1 MTYPGEHLVIGQIGN
16 IFTVIA
22 FAASFLSMV
31 SYYLAEK
38 TKDESYLRIGRIGF
52 LTHSISVIGMVITLF
67 LMIVNQYFEYHYVWQ
82 HSNTD
87 MPFKYIFSCFWE
99 GIEGS
104 FMIWTFWHVILGLTL
119 FKSVGKWEAP
129 VMATIS
135 SVQFFMV
142 SMLVGVVI
150 FDHRFGSNPF
160 TMLLR
165 EHPDFAQLPIF
176 QNIDYTEV
184 IDGRGLN
191 PLLQNYWMVIHPP
204 FVLFGYATAI
214 IPFAYAIAGLWR
226 KQFIEWV
233 KPALPWTFFGIAI
246 LGLGVLMGGAWAYE
260 SLSFGGF
267 WAWDPVEN
275 ASLVPWLTMVGAGH
289 LMLIQRKKGVSVF
302 SLFFLTTITF
312 CLVQYASFLTKSG
325 VLGDTSVHSFTDLG
339 MTGQLAVSLIFFCL
353 LSLVLILI
361 NFKNFPQQER
371 EESITSREFWMFVAS
386 LILLVAA
393 FIISFSTSFP
403 VINKIFGT
411 NLATSGER
419 IDYYNQWI
427 TPFAIITAFLLA
439 IGQFLKYGK
448 TSMALFWK
456 NMAISAIIS
465 ATITIILI
473 LVLEMRN
480 PIYITLLFASTLA
493 ATANL
498 DYWLRFLKGKM
509 KSASASI
516 AHVGFGL
523 LLLGVLIST
532 TESEII
538 SSNTSLYDISVLG
551 EDFDNDENILLLQD
565 DTLMMG
571 DFFVSYRGKEEEGH
585 FIHYQVDYLQPDDQG
600 VLKKQFSLYPF
611 LQLNPRM
618 GNVAEP
624 YTKHYWYKDIYTH
637 ISYAELETEESDAIN
652 LTEHAINLGDTIF
665 TKTSFMVLDSLD
677 RNPQERFGGLTE
689 NDLALGA
696 HFTLYDVNTKSHQVE
711 PLFVLKNREYSMTV
725 PDSIPDLGIKINF
738 EGIDPE
744 NESFNFRVLEETPE
758 RKDFIVMKAIIFP
771 GINILW
777 IGCIIMGLGTILA
790 VWQRIRK
797 SR

>member
-1 MTYPGEHLVIGQIGN
+1 MIYPGENLVIGQIGN

-31 SYYLAEK
+31 AYFLAEK
-38 TKDESYLRIGRIGF
+38 KQDDTYLRLGRIGF
-52 LTHSISVIGMVITLF
+52 LAHSLAVVGMVATLF
-67 LMIVNQYFEYHYVWQ
+67 FMIFNQYFEYHYVWQ

-87 MPFKYIFSCFWE
+87 MPMKYIFSCFWE

-104 FMIWTFWHVILGLTL
+104 FMIWTFWHVILGLIL
-119 FKSVGKWEAP
+119 YRSVREWEAP
-129 VMATIS
+129 VIS
-135 SVQFFMV
+135 VISAVQFFML
-142 SMLVGVVI
+142 SMLMGTVV
-150 FDHRFGSNPF
+150 FDYKFGSNQF

-165 EHPDFAQLPIF
+165 DHPDFSALPIF
-176 QNIDYTEV
+176 ENPDYTDA

-214 IPFAYAIAGLWR
+214 VPFAYAIGGLLR
-226 KQFIEWV
+226 KQYIEWV
-233 KPALPWTFFGIAI
+233 KPALSWTFFGIGV
-246 LGLGVLMGGAWAYE
+246 LGIGVLMGGAWAYE

-339 MTGQLAVSLIFFCL
+339 MTGQLAVSLIFFCF
-353 LSLVLILI
+353 LSIYLIGI
-361 NFKNFPQQER
+361 NFKKFPTQDR
-371 EESITSREFWMFVAS
+371 EESITSREFWMFVSS
-386 LILLVAA
+386 LIMFVAA

-403 VINKIFGT
+403 VINKLFGT

-427 TPFAIITAFLLA
+427 TPFAIITALLLA
-439 IGQFLKYGK
+439 IGQFLKYTK
-448 TSMALFWK
+448 TDMRQFWK
-456 NMAISAIIS
+456 NIAIAGFISAIITTS
-465 ATITIILI
+465 VALSMD
-473 LVLEMRN
+473 MRN
-480 PIYITLLFASTLA
+480 PIYISLLFTSSLA
-493 ATANL
+493 ATSNT
-498 DYWLRFLKGKM
+498 DYWLRFLRGKM
-509 KSASASI
+509 KAASASI
-516 AHVGFGL
+516 AHIGFGL

-532 TESEII
+532 TQSEII

-551 EDFDNDENILLLQD
+551 EDFSNNENILLMQD
-565 DTLMMG
+565 DTLIMG
-571 DFFVSYRGKEEEGH
+571 DFFVSYRGKKAEDN
-585 FIHYQVDYLQPDDQG
+585 FIHYEVEYLQPNKDG
-600 VLKKQFSLYPF
+600 KLEKQFTLFPF

-624 YTKHYWYKDIYTH
+624 YTKHYLHKDIYTH
-637 ISYAELETEESDAIN
+637 ISYAELEDRDEKATIGKHSIS
-652 LTEHAINLGDTIF
+652 IGDTIL
-665 TKTSFMVLDSLD
+665 TKTSFMVFDSLD
-677 RNPQERFGGLTE
+677 RQAKDRFAGLAAE
-689 NDLALGA
+689 DLAIGA
-696 HFTLYDVNTKSHQVE
+696 HFTLYDVNTEAHELK
-711 PLFVLKNREYSMTV
+711 PLFVLKNREHPMTV
-725 PDSIPDLGIKINF
+725 SDSMPEAGIKLSF

-744 NESFNFRVLEETPE
+744 AESFNFRVVEDAP
-758 RKDFIVMKAIIFP
+758 KFNDFIVMKAIVFP

-777 IGCIIMGLGTILA
+777 IGCIIMGLGSFLA
-790 VWQRIRK
+790 VWQRIKRK
-797 SR
+797 